1 MKSKLVIQLASLK
14 KNLGFQTAYQVIK
27 LGVPLITAPYLAR
40 VLGAEQLGIFSY
52 TNSIIQY
59 FILFAMLGI
68 IAYGT
73 RSIAAARDDKQELI
87 KVFSGIYGMQFL
99 TASFISI
106 LYIIY
111 LFFFCPNNLL
121 IASIQIIYLIDCIL
135 NISWYFFGIE
145 QFKTVLIRDFLVKV
159 FTIVLILLFV
169 NESTDLWIYVS
180 IVSFSN
186 FFSEMLLWI
195 NLPKECFRIPK
206 CKDVIGHFKPNILL
220 FIPLLAMS
228 VYHIMDKTM
237 LGILSDAYQ
246 SGYYYN
252 ADKIINVPVCIISGI
267 NIVFLPRISALFAQN
282 KIQEANNMFMISLQ
296 SVILIASAIGFGI
309 MTISKEFVPFFLGAG
324 YEECIFLL
332 VLMGPIL
339 IIKGYALTVREEFLI
354 PRKLES
360 KYIASVIFGAIV
372 NFIANLSLIPLYGAV
387 GAAIGTII
395 AEIGACLWQ
404 YLSIVH
410 YISLKRVVLKTTG
423 YVCCGF
429 VMYFVCNDLN
439 FSFNANNII
448 NLLIKILSG
457 ALVYTMC
464 ILICWKIF
472 GDEVVDLV
480 LKRRLLK

>member
-1 MKSKLVIQLASLK
+1 MELASLK
-14 KNLGFQTAYQVIK
+14 KNLGLQTAYQV
-27 LGVPLITAPYLAR
+27 LSLCVPLITAPYISR
-40 VLGAEQLGIFSY
+40 VLGADQLGIFSY

-59 FILFAMLGI
+59 FMLFAMLGI

-73 RSIAAARDDKQELI
+73 RSIASVRNDKEKLI
-87 KVFSGIYGMQFL
+87 EVFSSIYGMQFL

-106 LYIIY
+106 LYIVY
-111 LFFFCPNNLL
+111 LVFFCQNNLV
-121 IASIQIIYLIDCIL
+121 IASIQVAYLLDCML
-135 NISWYFFGIE
+135 NISWLYFGIE

-159 FTIVLILLFV
+159 FTVVLILLLV
-169 NESTDLWIYVS
+169 NNRTDLWVYVS
-180 IVSFSN
+180 VISFSN
-186 FFSEMLLWI
+186 FFSEILLWLK
-195 NLPKECFRIPK
+195 LPKEYIRIPNRNK
-206 CKDVIGHFKPNILL
+206 IIEHFKPNILL

-246 SGYYYN
+246 NGYYYN

-282 KIQEANNMFMISLQ
+282 KIQEANNMFILSLQ
-296 SVILIASAIGFGI
+296 SVILIASAVGFGI
-309 MTISKEFVPFFLGAG
+309 MTISKEFVPFFLGGG
-324 YEECIFLL
+324 YEECVYLL

-339 IIKGYALTVREEFLI
+339 IIKGYALTVRTEFLI
-354 PRKLES
+354 PRKLEG
-360 KYIASVIFGAIV
+360 KYIASVLFGALI
-372 NFIANLSLIPLYGAV
+372 NFVVNLSLIPLYGAI
-387 GAAIGTII
+387 GAAVGTIL

-404 YLSIVH
+404 YLSIVY
-410 YISLKRVVLKTTG
+410 YISLKRVVLKTIG
-423 YVCCGF
+423 YVWCGF
-429 VMYFVCNDLN
+429 VMYFICNDLN
-439 FSFNANNII
+439 FSFNANGII
-448 NLLIKILSG
+448 NLLIKILGG